1 MVGEELGVRCV
12 GVGDDL
18 DKLGLDYQHLLLSPA
33 PPWLA
38 RNILSSRGEKGEDQ
52 EQEEPWRRNM
62 KLKPGPDNL
71 V

>member
-18 DKLGLDYQHLLLSPA
+18 DKLGLDHQHLLLSPA

-52 EQEEPWRRNM
+52 EQEEPALLHPATGPGLRR
-62 KLKPGPDNL
+62 PG
-71 V
+71 